1 MYGLDDGAAKEEAG
15 TSRRMGV
22 QDHTVLLPQGQSRAL
37 SSFYVSFGG
46 GMRIVGEDYMLAEL
60 SHMGLTR
67 KGFRRLC
74 KNLGVPVIYCKKGA
88 CVDFFA
94 FVTAL
99 KTVTRPGNPDF
110 AMPGSRARDVAR
122 ARTERT
128 GEVPRDEVVADLV
141 GGRAMFGMA
150 TSTPQKNEIS
160 DATTRLSNT
169 RRRLK
174 TR

>member
-1 MYGLDDGAAKEEAG
+1 MYGLDDGAAKEGSG
-15 TSRRMGV
+15 TNHRLGV
-22 QDHTVLLPQGQSRAL
+22 QDPTVLLPRGQSRAL

-60 SHMGLTR
+60 AHLGLTR

-74 KNLGVPVIYCKKGA
+74 RNLGVPLIYCKKGA

-110 AMPGSRARDVAR
+110 ALPGSRARDVAR

-128 GEVPRDEVVADLV
+128 GDVPRDEVVADLV

-150 TSTPQKNEIS
+150 TSAPQKNEIS
-160 DATTRLSNT
+160 DASSRLSST
-169 RRRLK
+169 RRKLK
-174 TR
+174 AR